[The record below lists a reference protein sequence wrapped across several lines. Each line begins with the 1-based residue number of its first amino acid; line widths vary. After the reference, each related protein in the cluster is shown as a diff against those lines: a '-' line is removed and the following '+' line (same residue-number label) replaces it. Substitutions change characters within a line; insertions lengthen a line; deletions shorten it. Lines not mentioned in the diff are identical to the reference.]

1 MYVNVCSHLFK
12 LTPTMCPLKM
22 SLLERFYGF
31 FLAGGMHEGSIMS
44 GLPHQFND
52 FSPNT
57 KQSLINY

>member
-1 MYVNVCSHLFK
+1 
-12 LTPTMCPLKM
+12 MCPLKM